1 MDLPERTRQ
10 TITLNG
16 ANVELHPDETIL
28 QVANRNGIF
37 IPVLCYDS
45 RLSCTGHCKVC
56 LVEVDGKLKA
66 SCVEKAQEGMEVLTH
81 STRAAEARKKR
92 VQAIL
97 KRHKGDC
104 KSCPQ
109 FEFCGLLDLSESV
122 GLGRPTFANQ
132 EKPTTEVFQNKI
144 QIDMDK
150 CISCGKCVRVCH
162 DVRKVG
168 ALRHPILS
176 PDVDTLTYSKNCEE
190 CGQCAVICPTGA
202 IVEMY
207 RHRSQRRL
215 RTTCNFCAT
224 GCGFYLDVQDDKVV
238 GVTTD
243 DVDPVGRGNLCVKGR
258 FGFGF
263 VHHPDRIKSPLVRNG
278 NGFTE
283 VSWDE
288 ALSLV
293 AQKFMEIKEKYGPQA
308 IGGIGSARA
317 TNEENYIFQKLM
329 RTALQTNN
337 VDNCARLCHA
347 PAGAALGMSLGIG
360 ASTTSLADLEH
371 TDVVVVIGSNTTEA
385 HPISAL
391 HIKWAHARGAR
402 LIVIDPRRIPLV
414 NEADLHLQLRPGTNI
429 ALLNGLL
436 RVLIEDGLIYPEFI
450 EKHTTGW
457 EKTAEKAMALSLKDV
472 EAITGVPIAHIRK
485 AAMMYGSSRR
495 GMLVSGLGVD
505 EHQYG
510 TQGMLALINLA
521 LATGNIGKPGTGIL
535 CLRGQNNVQGACD
548 MGCLPGVFPGYQ
560 SILDDD
566 IRKKFSQ
573 KWGTPVPD
581 WVGQNSAQMWDTLAD
596 EGRCGIRAM
605 YVWGEDPVQTHGDA
619 NRIIR
624 GIEKLDFLVYQDIF
638 HTLTSK
644 YAHVVLP
651 AASYAEKTGTYTSTE
666 RRVRLI
672 RQAIPP
678 VGGSRPDWSII
689 QDLSNRMGVPS
700 EFQNSAEIYDE
711 MASLS
716 PLFQGISHRR
726 LGANGIQWPC
736 RDENDPGSE
745 RLYANG
751 FPEGR
756 ARFFA
761 ISYRQPSEEVNE
773 EFPLIL
779 TTGRRLYHFNN
790 SAQTSR
796 TETAAGKHETLDVNP
811 QDMKRLNLKDGQMV
825 KVRSRRGAMVIPLR
839 SDPGLEKGTVFTS
852 FHLSQFPVNTLIGG
866 ERDTHTD
873 TYSFKFCAVAVE
885 AIS

>member
-1 MDLPERTRQ
+1 MDITKRTSI

-16 ANVELHPDETIL
+16 ASVEIHPDETIL
-28 QVANRNGIF
+28 QVAYRNGII
-37 IPVLCYDS
+37 IPILCYDP

-56 LVEVDGKLKA
+56 LVEVDGKLKT
-66 SCVEKAQEGMEVLTH
+66 SCVEKAREGMVVITH
-81 STRAAEARKKR
+81 STKAIEARKKR
-92 VQAIL
+92 VQAVL
-97 KRHKGDC
+97 KRHKGNC
-104 KSCPQ
+104 NTCHQ

-122 GLGRPTFANQ
+122 GLGRPHFTNQ
-132 EKPTTEVFQNKI
+132 EKQVTEVFQNKI

-168 ALRHPILS
+168 ALRHPSLS
-176 PDVDTLTYSKNCEE
+176 PDVDTLIYSKNCEE

-202 IVEMY
+202 IVEKY

-215 RTTCNFCAT
+215 QTTCNFCAT
-224 GCGFYLDVQDDKVV
+224 GCSFYLDVQDDKVV

-258 FGFGF
+258 FGFEF
-263 VHHPDRIKSPLVRNG
+263 IHHPDRLKVPLVRNST
-278 NGFTE
+278 GFTE
-283 VSWDE
+283 VTWDE
-288 ALSLV
+288 ALSLI
-293 AQKFMEIKEKYGPQA
+293 AKRFMEIKEKFGPQT

-317 TNEENYIFQKLM
+317 TNEENYMFQKLM

-337 VDNCARLCHA
+337 VDNCARLCHS
-347 PAGAALGMSLGIG
+347 PAAAALGMALGMG
-360 ASTTSLADLEH
+360 ASTTSLADMEY
-371 TDVVVVIGSNTTEA
+371 TDVIVVIGSNTTEA

-391 HIKWAHARGAR
+391 HIKWAHARGAK
-402 LIVIDPRRIPLV
+402 LIVVDPRRIPLV

-429 ALLNGLL
+429 ALFNGLL
-436 RVLIEDGLIYPEFI
+436 RVLIEEGLIYEEFI
-450 EKHTTGW
+450 EKNTTGW
-457 EKTAEKAMALSLKDV
+457 KKTAEKAMDLSLEEV
-472 EAITGVPIAHIRK
+472 EAITGVPVAFIRK
-485 AAMMYGSSRR
+485 AAMIYGSSRR
-495 GMLVSGLGVD
+495 SMLVSGLGVD

-548 MGCLPGVFPGYQ
+548 MGCLPAVLPGYQ
-560 SILDDD
+560 SISDEG
-566 IRKKFSQ
+566 IRKKFSN

-581 WVGQNSAQMWDTLAD
+581 WVGKNSAQMWDTLKD
-596 EGRCGIRAM
+596 GGEGSIRAM
-605 YVWGEDPVQTHGDA
+605 YIWGEDPVQTHGDA
-619 NRIIR
+619 NRIIK
-624 GIEKLDFLVYQDIF
+624 GMEKLDFVVYQDIF
-638 HTLTSK
+638 HTMTSK

-651 AASYAEKTGTYTSTE
+651 AASFAEKTGTYTSTE

-672 RQAIPP
+672 RQAISQ
-678 VGGSRPDWSII
+678 VGFSRPDWSIF

-700 EFQNSAEIYDE
+700 EFHHSEEIYDE

-716 PLFQGISHRR
+716 PWFQGISHKR
-726 LGANGIQWPC
+726 LGTNGIQWPC
-736 RDENDPGSE
+736 HDENDPGTQ
-745 RLYANG
+745 RLYAKG
-751 FPEGR
+751 FPKGQ
-756 ARFFA
+756 AKFFA
-761 ISYRQPSEEVNE
+761 ISYHQPSEEVND

-790 SAQTSR
+790 SAQTMR
-796 TETAAGKHETLDVNP
+796 TETAAGKHETLDMNP
-811 QDMKRLNLKDGQMV
+811 EDLKLLNLQDGQMLN
-825 KVRSRRGAMVIPLR
+825 VRSRRGAMAIPLR
-839 SDPGLEKGTVFTS
+839 SDPGIVKGTVFTS
-852 FHLSQFPVNTLIGG
+852 FHLPQFPVNKLIGG